1 MREGV
6 LDGESH
12 VRGAELGLQG
22 AVDELDGRVHDALRM
37 DDDVDRVVVDIVQP
51 VCLDDLQA
59 LVRERG
65 RVDRDLGPHRP
76 RRMAQRHG
84 GRDGVQAVRRIEER
98 PAGRGEHEAAD
109 GGHRLADE
117 ALPDRGVLGIDR
129 AQPGQ
134 RDRERIRGVCLG
146 PLGRTGACLAHDEVA
161 ARDQRFLVGGR
172 DDLAAPQR
180 REHRPQRD
188 DAARAHDHEIDVLPG
203 RDRLEG
209 VIPADPSRSGREVER
224 RGVVGQAHDGG
235 PQPRRLRA
243 QLVRVASARERDDAE
258 PVGVLLEDVH
268 RLTAD
273 APGRAQQGDAGPRT
287 VSAGGRGHTGRR
299 AGPRTGTSPRGRGCR
314 RAPGSASP
322 SPWRRRRA

>member
-1 MREGV
+1 
-6 LDGESH
+6 
-12 VRGAELGLQG
+12 
-22 AVDELDGRVHDALRM
+22 M

-65 RVDRDLGPHRP
+65 RVDRDLRPHRP

-84 GRDGVQAVRRIEER
+84 RRDGVEALRRVQER
-98 PAGRGEHEAAD
+98 PARRGEHEAAD
-109 GGHRLADE
+109 GAHRLADE
-117 ALPDRGVLGIDR
+117 ALPDRRVLRIDR
-129 AQPGQ
+129 AQPRE
-134 RDRERIRGVCLG
+134 RDRERIAGVGGRALG
-146 PLGRTGACLAHDEVA
+146 GPGACLAHDEVA
-161 ARDQRFLVGGR
+161 ARDERLLVGGR

-188 DAARAHDHEIDVLPG
+188 DAARAHDHEVDILPR
-203 RDRLEG
+203 RDGLEG
-209 VIPADPSRSGREVER
+209 VVAADPSRPGRELER
-224 RGVVGQAHDGG
+224 RGVVGQADDGRSE
-235 PQPRRLRA
+235 PRGLRA
-243 QLVRVASARERDDAE
+243 QLVRVAAAREGDDAE

-299 AGPRTGTSPRGRGCR
+299 VGPRTGTSRRGPGCR